1 MKFFSPTSE
10 LKELLLLEHI
20 EKNPNTTQKEIAKI
34 VNGAIS
40 MVNVNIDKLEEKNY
54 MLREYQSAKTVKY
67 IITAEGIK
75 RKNYLSIAYFNELIK
90 LYRLA
95 EKNIEDFLVML
106 ENKGYK
112 NILIYGAGEVGETL
126 LGIAKLRAKSPL
138 KVVALIDDDPEKQGR
153 ELLGYQII
161 GLEQIGKYNSDAIV
175 ITSYIYED
183 EIEKTLLEVGYHEER
198 IVKFFG
204 K

>member
-138 KVVALIDDDPEKQGR
+138 KVVALEIGR
-153 ELLGYQII
+153 A
-161 GLEQIGKYNSDAIV
+161 SCR
-175 ITSYIYED
+175 
-183 EIEKTLLEVGYHEER
+183 ER
-198 IVKFFG
+198 V
-204 K
+204 

>member
-138 KVVALIDDDPEKQGR
+138 KVVALVDDDPEKQGR